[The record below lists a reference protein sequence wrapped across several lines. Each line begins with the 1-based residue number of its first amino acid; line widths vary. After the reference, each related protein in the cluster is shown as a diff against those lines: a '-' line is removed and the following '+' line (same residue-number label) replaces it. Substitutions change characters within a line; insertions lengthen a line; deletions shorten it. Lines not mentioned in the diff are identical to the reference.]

1 MGAGFQNWSGSV
13 AFTPAAL
20 RRPGDEAGIAA
31 VVREARERGLG
42 LRVAGAGHSFTP
54 LVQTEGL
61 LVSLDGWRGLEAVD
75 APGLTATARAGTSL
89 RHLGALLHGHGLAQ
103 LNLGDIDEQSIAGA
117 ISTGTHGTGAALG
130 GVATQVTGLR
140 LVTAAG
146 ELLECSEQREP
157 TIFKAAQVSLGAL
170 GVISA
175 VTLRLAPAY
184 RLCYRWRRERLGAV
198 LEQIGALGRA
208 HRHVEFF
215 WVPHTDRVMLKTMD
229 ATDEPA
235 RPRGRLRAT
244 QEYALENGAFWLLC
258 ELCRAWPGL
267 SPRVARLMAAMIGSG
282 ENLDHSHRIF
292 ATPRLVRFNEMEY
305 SLPAAELGPALL
317 AIDREIR
324 RRGVA
329 IHFPLECRLVAGDD
343 IPLSPAYGRDS
354 AYVAAH
360 VYRGA
365 PYRDYFALVEPIL
378 QGLGGRPHWGK
389 HHTMPAAQLRARYPR
404 WDEFQRVRRGLD
416 PQGLFLNPYLRS
428 IFGE

>member
-1 MGAGFQNWSGSV
+1 MGASFQNWSGSV

-20 RRPGDEAGIAA
+20 RLPADEAEIAA

-42 LRVAGAGHSFTP
+42 LRAVGAGHSFTP
-54 LVQTEGL
+54 LAQTEGL
-61 LVSLDGWRGLEAVD
+61 LVSLDRWQGLEAVD
-75 APGLTATARAGTSL
+75 APGLTATARAGTRL
-89 RHLGALLHGHGLAQ
+89 RRLGALLHSQGLAQ

-140 LVTAAG
+140 LITAAG
-146 ELLECSEQREP
+146 ELLDCSATREP
-157 TIFKAAQVSLGAL
+157 AIFKAAQVSLGAL
-170 GVISA
+170 GIISA

-184 RLCYRWRRERLGAV
+184 RLRYRWRPERLGAL
-198 LEQIGALGRA
+198 LEQLGELRHA

-229 ATDEPA
+229 ATDEQA
-235 RPRGRLRAT
+235 RPRGRLRVA
-244 QEYALENGAFWLLC
+244 QEYALENGVFWLLC

-267 SPRVARLMAAMIGSG
+267 SPRVARLMACLIGSG

-292 ATPRLVRFNEMEY
+292 ATPRLVRFNELEY
-305 SLPAAELGPALL
+305 SLPVEQLGPALR

-329 IHFPLECRLVAGDD
+329 IHFPLECRLAAGDD

-360 VYRGA
+360 VYRGM
-365 PYRDYFALVEPIL
+365 PYRDYFAVVEPIL

-389 HHTMPAAQLRARYPR
+389 HHTMGVAELRARYPR

-416 PQGLFLNPYLRS
+416 PQGLFLNPYLRG